1 MKRLFLLVSFAFA
14 LTIGL
19 VGEASLADSNTPA
32 NSETTVTEAA
42 TPQAPRPEDCLLAGP
57 NGAATSVEYGG
68 KTYYLRS
75 QACKEEFL
83 TDPERYS
90 QLYDALSELK
100 AQGKTTRRP
109 AASDASLVPS

>member
-1 MKRLFLLVSFAFA
+1 MKRLFLPVSFAIA
-14 LTIGL
+14 LTVGL
-19 VGEASLADSNTPA
+19 VGQASLADLNTPA
-32 NSETTVTEAA
+32 NSETTGAEAA
-42 TPQAPRPEDCLLAGP
+42 TPQAPKAEDCLLAGP

-90 QLYDALSELK
+90 QLYDALFELK
-100 AQGKTTRRP
+100 AQGKTTRKP
-109 AASDASLVPS
+109 AVSDASLVPS